1 MKYSLEEAKEKL
13 KHRIYMTIWEAVEQG
28 AMKYDVADTL
38 YKELCIHVDE
48 MTIEQNKTT
57 G

>member
-13 KHRIYMTIWEAVEQG
+13 KHRIYMTIWEAVEQDE
-28 AMKYDVADTL
+28 MKYDVADTL